1 MRETF
6 CIRFY
11 CRPAAKRKDG
21 RAPVEVSVIV
31 SGERQLWQLPRKCRP
46 EDFKKDQDIKAYC
59 SAIESKLNK
68 IHTNLVLNDEPITAY
83 RIKDIY
89 FNGNAA
95 RTYTLATLF
104 DDGLKIKAAEN
115 HTLGTYKKYELI
127 RNKFFMW
134 TGMSEKQEADKC
146 TATDIRTFQNKA
158 ERQHAPQTVTKEMKM
173 LKYFFNLAFNSG
185 KIKSNP
191 FASIKISAA
200 EKDQCHLEYSEL
212 MKIKNCIITNYRL
225 DKIRDVFLFLCF
237 TGLEWADLT
246 HLNKNDVQK
255 NQDGQYF
262 IRKPRIKTGIEYL
275 SILHEDAVDL
285 WKFYDGQLPLMSAQK
300 FNQYLKELA
309 EVAGIDKKITT
320 LTARHTYACYLLN
333 SKTLPIETVAKMLG
347 HKTTNQTRR
356 YAKLLGATVF
366 EQNKKAQTPRKQ
378 HRTTYME
385 YLEDKKALDD
395 FSKFLGI

>member
-11 CRPAAKRKDG
+11 CRPAARRKDG

-46 EDFKKDQDIKAYC
+46 EDFENDQDIKDYC
-59 SAIESKLNK
+59 KAIEGRLNK
-68 IHTNLVLNDEPITAY
+68 IHNYLVYNEEPVTAY
-83 RIKDIY
+83 RIKDMY

-95 RTYTLATLF
+95 KSYTLATLF
-104 DDGLKIKAAEN
+104 DDGLKIKAEEN
-115 HTLGTYKKYELI
+115 HTVGTYNKYKLI
-127 RNKFFMW
+127 REKFFKW
-134 TGMSEKQEADKC
+134 TGLSEKQEADKC
-146 TATDIRTFQNKA
+146 TATDIIQFRIEA
-158 ERQHAPQTVTKEMKM
+158 EKQHVPQTVSKEMKN

-185 KIKSNP
+185 KIRRNP

-200 EKDQCHLEYSEL
+200 EKDQSYLEYSEIRQ
-212 MKIKNCIITNYRL
+212 IKNCIITNDRL
-225 DKIRDVFLFLCF
+225 DKVRDVFLFLCF
-237 TGLEWADLT
+237 TGLEWADLI

-275 SILHEDAVDL
+275 SILHEDAVKL
-285 WKFYDGQLPLMSAQK
+285 WDFYDGQLPLVSPQK
-300 FNQYLKELA
+300 FNMYLKELA
-309 EVAGIDKKITT
+309 EIAGIEKKVTS

-333 SKTLPIETVAKMLG
+333 YKQVSIETVAKMLG

-356 YAKLLGATVF
+356 YAKMFGATVF
-366 EQNKKAQTPRKQ
+366 EQNKTAQKPRQ
-378 HRTTYME
+378 PHRTTYME
-385 YLEDKKALDD
+385 YLEDKQAMEF
-395 FSKFLGI
+395 FSQMLGV